1 MTAAGSP
8 TVERVL
14 RGKLCAGCGLCA
26 GVSGGAL
33 EMAPDALGYHRPLA
47 HAAVSPQAERTIAAA
62 CPGAVVAPWQ
72 AAPVMDPYWGPY
84 HRCLTGYATDDKVR
98 FGASS
103 GGGVTALAIHALRT
117 GLVDRVLHIKAD
129 PERPTR
135 NLLTISTTPEQVLA
149 GAGSRYAASSPL
161 EQIAQALDA
170 GGAMAFIGKPCDASA
185 LRQLAKV
192 DPRVDAHVPLVLSFF
207 CAGLPS
213 ARGADRILKT
223 LGVDPAEVVTFRYR
237 GNGWPGT
244 ACATTREGA
253 QASMSY
259 DDSWGGHLAN
269 EVQFRCKI
277 CPDAVGGVA
286 DVACADA
293 WYETPEGG
301 PSFDER
307 PGRSLILT
315 RTARGEALLQ
325 SAIDGGHIAVQP
337 MDPERIQYIQASQ
350 ALRKR
355 VVNARMAALA
365 ITLQPRPKI
374 RGTLTTEATRRAGTV
389 ELLRNLLGTTRRVV
403 LRRR

>member
-1 MTAAGSP
+1 M
-8 TVERVL
+8 R
-14 RGKLCAGCGLCA
+14 
-26 GVSGGAL
+26 
-33 EMAPDALGYHRPLA
+33 MAPDELGYHRPVQQ
-47 HAAVSPQAERTIAAA
+47 AAIPPQVERIIATA
-62 CPGAVVAPWQ
+62 CPGAVVAPWDP
-72 AAPVMDPYWGPY
+72 APLMDPYWGPY
-84 HRCLTGYATDDKVR
+84 HRCLTGYATDDRVR

-135 NLLTISTTPEQVLA
+135 NVLTVSRTPEEVLA

-161 EQIAQALDA
+161 QQISEALDA

-192 DPRVDAHVPLVLSFF
+192 DPRVDVHVPLVLSFF

-213 ARGADRILKT
+213 ARGADRILRT
-223 LGVDPAEVVTFRYR
+223 LGVDPAEVVSFRYR

-244 ACATTREGA
+244 ASATTRDGSS
-253 QASMSY
+253 ASMSY
-259 DDSWGGHLAN
+259 DESWGGHLAG
-269 EVQFRCKI
+269 EVQFRCKV

-315 RTARGEALLQ
+315 RTARGEAVLQ
-325 SAIDGGHIAVQP
+325 SAIDAGHIAVQP

-355 VVNARMAALA
+355 VLSARLAALA
-365 ITLQPRPKI
+365 ITLQPQPKI
-374 RGTLTTEATRRAGTV
+374 RGNLTVQASRRAGKV